1 MSKKSVFT
9 AKRTASIGVLTA
21 IALTIFVLENQIPP
35 LTAIPG
41 IKLGLSNIITL
52 FALVIMGPRDAF
64 IILVLRVTLGSV
76 FSGQIMTLAYSMTG
90 GILCL
95 AAEAILVKFLPLKNL
110 WAVSIIGAVIHNA
123 AQITVAAIITATP
136 EVFFYLPYLVIAGII
151 TGAFIGLCVQFA
163 TQKAGK
169 SFKKLLL

>member
-1 MSKKSVFT
+1 MNKKPAFT
-9 AKRTASIGVLTA
+9 VKKTASIGVLTA

-52 FALVIMGPRDAF
+52 FALVIIGPRDAF

-76 FSGQIMTLAYSMTG
+76 FSGHIMTLAYSMTG

-95 AAEAILVKFLPLKNL
+95 AAEAVLVKLLPLKNL
-110 WAVSIIGAVIHNA
+110 WAISIIGAVIHNA
-123 AQITVAAIITATP
+123 AQISVAAIITMTP

-163 TQKAGK
+163 IQKSGK